1 MAQTTCPVCESI
13 VPEDTDCCPECGW
26 DIDRSAGEPV
36 IGDPAKLQQEAE
48 QKYRQL
54 QHYRRLYQQGKQ
66 VENLEK
72 GMVELKQE
80 RHRLSMHTA
89 EINQILERRAAAW
102 ETTEQS
108 VKYMQHRHRK
118 QIVLLVV
125 AFVCIMIGT
134 GVVVSFKLSSLS
146 RSLETLNTVLTEQTQ
161 DIQRMESEVQAL
173 TISTA
178 ELQSLLQTQGVEA
191 EAQGAKIRALQT
203 GIKHALEAIKDLQ
216 KNCGC

>member
-1 MAQTTCPVCESI
+1 MAQTTCPVCETAVI
-13 VPEDTDCCPECGW
+13 KETGTCPECGW

-48 QKYRQL
+48 QRYRQL
-54 QHYRRLYQQGKQ
+54 QHYRKLYQQGKQ
-66 VENLEK
+66 VKNLEK
-72 GMVELKQE
+72 GVAELKQE

-108 VKYMQHRHRK
+108 VKYMQRQHRK

-178 ELQSLLQTQGVEA
+178 ELHSSL
-191 EAQGAKIRALQT
+191 EAQEAKEQAQEKKIRALQI
-203 GIKHALEAIKDLQ
+203 GVKHALEAIKVLPQ
-216 KNCGC
+216 T